1 MTYYT
6 GDRSTTPQAGA
17 PGTSAWVG
25 WIAFAGMMLIM
36 LGSFHLIQGIVAIFE
51 DEYFLVTSSG
61 LLVSVDYTT
70 WGWVHLIGGV
80 VVLLAGVGV
89 LSGKVWARTV
99 GVIVALVSAIVNL
112 AFLAAYPIWS
122 ILMITLCVVVI
133 MALTTHGSEIKNV
146 E

>member
-17 PGTSAWVG
+17 PGTGAWVG

-89 LSGKVWARTV
+89 LSGKMWARTV

-133 MALTTHGSEIKNV
+133 MALTIHGSEIKNV